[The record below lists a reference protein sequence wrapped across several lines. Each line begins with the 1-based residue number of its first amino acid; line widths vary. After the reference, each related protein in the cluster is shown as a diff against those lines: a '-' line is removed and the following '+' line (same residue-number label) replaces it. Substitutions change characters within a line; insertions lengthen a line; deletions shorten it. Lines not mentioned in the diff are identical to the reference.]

1 MINDG
6 EATPLQI
13 LEDGYSV
20 EDGIRGIAPRRTNNK
35 RTSSIIVRAL
45 RVSTAIVAVGA
56 LLLLMAGPSKRTT
69 INSSRSSNVDGM
81 VVVSSAIN
89 HLSTI
94 EACYVAEGT
103 FSGLSCKNSRAF
115 GESTRP

>member
-20 EDGIRGIAPRRTNNK
+20 EDDSSGVAPRSTNNG
-35 RTSSIIVRAL
+35 TSSSIVRVL

-69 INSSRSSNVDGM
+69 INSSRSSNVDSM
-81 VVVSSAIN
+81 VIVSSAIN